1 MKRWEVLLAIAGAA
15 LLALSAW
22 AIKRTELPHRDS
34 VVVTGDC
41 HMPVTI
47 VGPAAKSRPAAI
59 LFHGLAADRRIMEPL
74 GDYLAT
80 ENKLRVYLFDLAGH
94 GDNID
99 AFSFVRADACARV
112 TVESMIRSGE
122 VDPKRT
128 ILVGH
133 SMGGAIAI
141 RLADRAPVAGTIAI
155 SPAPMPLP
163 QRMPSNLLVF
173 SAEFDLPILKSA
185 ARALAQAAGG
195 ERTKPDDFLQAR
207 AFHLEVTSLS
217 DHTSLL
223 VDPRVLQQASEW
235 ADDVLYSSEQKDLGI
250 NDWNEQVGWDYRSLD
265 VWGLK
270 GHLLL
275 LLAAY
280 GKVAPYAGLL
290 AMFLLYPMCA
300 TIVTKLVGRLNSGSR
315 PPSPPVR
322 LVLAEGAVCA
332 LGTVLV
338 LARLLPMR
346 FVRLYT
352 GDYLASLLLIAG
364 VLLLALNWKFVRQS
378 LSFDLR
384 AFLAAAALG
393 FSVMLGIGAW
403 LNWQTADLWL
413 NAPRWWRFAALLP
426 AAWIF
431 CFSEEVILGCVG
443 EGWGRAARFGVCIAV
458 RAELWLACLL
468 TYYALASGRVL
479 MLILVASFAVFS
491 LLQRLAT
498 DALRLRTGSPT
509 AATLFGAIL
518 CAWFI
523 AAVFPLT

>member
-1 MKRWEVLLAIAGAA
+1 MKRWEIVLAIAGAA

-22 AIKRTELPHRDS
+22 AIKRTELPHQDS

-47 VGPAAKSRPAAI
+47 VGTVAKSRPAAI

-94 GDNID
+94 GDNTD

-122 VDPKRT
+122 IDPKQT

-141 RLADRAPVAGTIAI
+141 RAADRAPVAGTIAI

-173 SAEFDLPILKSA
+173 SAQYDLPILKRA
-185 ARALAQAAGG
+185 ARVLAQAAGG
-195 ERTKPDDFLQAR
+195 ERTNADDFLQAR
-207 AFHLEVTSLS
+207 AFHLQVTPFS

-223 VDPRVLQQASEW
+223 ADPRVFRQAGFW
-235 ADDVLYSSEQKDLGI
+235 TYHVLEHGQYEQSSFHE
-250 NDWNEQVGWDYRSLD
+250 WNEHGSESLALG
-265 VWGLK
+265 VSMK
-270 GHLLL
+270 
-275 LLAAY
+275 AAY
-280 GKVAPYAGLL
+280 AGIVPIIGLVGIFAL
-290 AMFLLYPMCA
+290 FPACA
-300 TIVTKLVGRLNSGSR
+300 TLIASAFGSAASDAVSLN
-315 PPSPPVR
+315 PSTA
-322 LVLAEGAVCA
+322 LALAEGAVCA
-332 LGTVLV
+332 LATVLV
-338 LARLLPMR
+338 LARLLPLR

-352 GDYLASLLLIAG
+352 GDYLASLLLVAG

-378 LSFDLR
+378 LSVDLR
-384 AFLAAAALG
+384 AILPAAALG
-393 FSVMLGIGAW
+393 FAVMLGIGAW
-403 LNWQTADLWL
+403 FNWQTADLWL

-426 AAWIF
+426 ATWIF
-431 CFSEEVILGCVG
+431 CFSEEVIVG
-443 EGWGRAARFGVCIAV
+443 PVGRGRSRVARFAVGIAL
-458 RAELWLACLL
+458 RGELWLACLL
-468 TYYALASGRVL
+468 TYYTLASGQVL
-479 MLILVASFAVFS
+479 VLILVASFAVFS
-491 LLQRLAT
+491 ILQRLAT
-498 DALRLRTGSPT
+498 DALRVRTGSAT
-509 AATLFGAIL
+509 AAALFGAIL